1 MRRTAAAVLLAV
13 LGCAPAA
20 ADGGRVR
27 ARREAGPLA
36 ITVFTAPEPLRAG
49 RADVSVLVQDRASG
63 QVLLDAAVALSLR
76 GPDGQT
82 RALEAVSGTNR
93 LLKAAVVD
101 LPVAGAWELEVSV
114 QRAELLV
121 TVSCELP
128 VGPPVSSLAGIWPLV
143 AIPPAA
149 VALFVL
155 RGWLRPRRTK

>member
-1 MRRTAAAVLLAV
+1 VRRAAAAVLLAV

-36 ITVFTAPEPLRAG
+36 ITVFTAPDPLRAG

-63 QVLLDAAVALSLR
+63 EVLLDAAVALSLR

-82 RALEAVSGTNR
+82 HALEAVSGTNR

-114 QRAELLV
+114 RRAERV
-121 TVSCELP
+121 TTVSCELP
-128 VGPPVSSLAGIWPLV
+128 VGPPVSGLAGIWPLV

-149 VALFVL
+149 IALFVL